1 MFNKLVKLSND
12 TNLVCNVKTKVQ
24 SKHSVVQST
33 ILLLSWL
40 FVFVLSLTLVC
51 CINNKVNISN
61 NLIAV
66 EAVEDT
72 GGEIDF
78 RLNDASRDGSAEKP
92 YIIASAMNLRYLS
105 NHQTE
110 ENFLSACY
118 IQTADITYTTDTW
131 TKIGSYSNN
140 FTGTYDGGL
149 YLINFTSDQLQGFI
163 TFGYVSGNVKN
174 LGVKTNFDG
183 KVSTDFDAPNASAG
197 LVSVLCEGGTLSA
210 CWVEGI
216 LNGLYMA
223 DCASLAWGNYGT
235 ITQCYVNLTK
245 VADNSYGDGSDF
257 FGGLVN
263 TNYETGVIK
272 DCYVRISDL
281 DAWRSY
287 AICSNKGRVENC
299 YVVAR
304 NDVTDRWK
312 FERVFDYNSNISN
325 VSGIFVL
332 QGICTY
338 SYDGATQT
346 SIEDMKKQETYQNAG
361 WDFTEVWAID
371 ENTNDGYPYLRA
383 FDKSKELNINVET
396 NVGAIL
402 NMSDEK
408 GQNVQQIY
416 VSQTTAQPIVLTM
429 LPTTYIITITTY
441 YTTNVEYIIN
451 NVTYR
456 GNVITFNLS
465 SVDTIT
471 IKLQGF
477 VGNNG
482 III

>member
-12 TNLVCNVKTKVQ
+12 INLVCNVKTKTQ

-33 ILLLSWL
+33 VLLLSWL

-78 RLNDASRDGSAEKP
+78 RTNDASRDGSADKP

-118 IQTADITYTTDTW
+118 IQTADITYTSNTW
-131 TKIGSYSNN
+131 TQIGSYSNN

-149 YLINFTSDQLQGFI
+149 YLINFTSDQLKHFS
-163 TFGYVSGNVKN
+163 TFGYVSGSVIN
-174 LGVKTNFDG
+174 LGVKVNFNG
-183 KVSTDFDAPNASAG
+183 EYIEDFFVPHADAG
-197 LVSVLCEGGTLSA
+197 LILVLKEGGTMSA
-210 CWVEGI
+210 CWVEGLI
-216 LNGLYMA
+216 NGVYDSDL
-223 DCASLAWGNYGT
+223 ASLVWSNYGT
-235 ITQCYVNLTK
+235 VTQCYANITK
-245 VADNSYGDGSDF
+245 VVDPCYSDGSDF
-257 FGGLVN
+257 FGGLVGD
-263 TNYETGVIK
+263 NYGTGVVK
-272 DCYVRISDL
+272 DCYVKIEELNS
-281 DAWRSY
+281 ARSY
-287 AICSNKGRVENC
+287 AICSNKGQVENC
-299 YVVAR
+299 YVVVS
-304 NDVTDRWK
+304 NTGK